1 MKTTMDPVSTCDL
14 LLYYLKQS
22 NLNFHLSESPFSAFI
37 EIKKTFIR
45 NKNGSYRTSDLP
57 DYTSKEK
64 KVSEAE
70 NDALIEENKSLKTQL
85 LSSQKEMASLR
96 VNIEQLH
103 NSQKILELK
112 NDDLEHALE
121 KKAFELDQVKI
132 SVQNNEKEIVNA
144 EESLSNC
151 KALNTEIKDENSKLR
166 EQVAEKDD
174 RLAETLKEN
183 EKLEQKL
190 NSLLDVL
197 YGCPEC
203 GLNKCECNDSV
214 YEDEFTSHPSPPP
227 TPAEQHPPP
236 PNSGSPPWTPPPT
249 LPCTSCG
256 GVNFGPSPSSLCFK
270 CIPPLPSRDSTRCS
284 SPSETPPGTPPIFR

>member
-1 MKTTMDPVSTCDL
+1 
-14 LLYYLKQS
+14 
-22 NLNFHLSESPFSAFI
+22 
-37 EIKKTFIR
+37 
-45 NKNGSYRTSDLP
+45 
-57 DYTSKEK
+57 
-64 KVSEAE
+64 
-70 NDALIEENKSLKTQL
+70 
-85 LSSQKEMASLR
+85 MASLR

-236 PNSGSPPWTPPPT
+236 QNSGSPPWTPPPT
-249 LPCTSCG
+249 PPCTTCG

-284 SPSETPPGTPPIFR
+284 SPSESPPGTPPIFR